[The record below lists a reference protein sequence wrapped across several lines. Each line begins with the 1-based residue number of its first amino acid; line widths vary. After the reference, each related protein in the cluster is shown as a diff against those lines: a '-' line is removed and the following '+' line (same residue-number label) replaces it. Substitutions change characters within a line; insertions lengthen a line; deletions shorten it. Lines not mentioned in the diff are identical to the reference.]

1 MKFLMEQIALRLFS
15 SVVQYTS
22 ISFPSCSIWFRLTV
36 DLYDCLPQHHEGW
49 AAGWHCSIFHLN
61 PASWSWTS
69 KCFEEHLKMHTHPQ
83 ITDAQIHGMIIWH
96 QSLSCCI
103 PLAWCSTRNT
113 WWLGFCCFSRENTTG
128 KGKSRRKWR
137 ACVRDT
143 NKSKSK
149 SSSS

>member
-1 MKFLMEQIALRLFS
+1 MKFLMEQIALRLFFLCGSIYFNIFSLLQHLIQAYSGFIRLPS
-15 SVVQYTS
+15 SAPWRLSCRMALVH
-22 ISFPSCSIWFRLTV
+22 FPPEPS
-36 DLYDCLPQHHEGW
+36 Q
-49 AAGWHCSIFHLN
+49 
-61 PASWSWTS
+61 
-69 KCFEEHLKMHTHPQ
+69 LKLDKQMFWGAPKNAYSPQ
-83 ITDAQIHGMIIWH
+83 ITDAQIHGTIIWH